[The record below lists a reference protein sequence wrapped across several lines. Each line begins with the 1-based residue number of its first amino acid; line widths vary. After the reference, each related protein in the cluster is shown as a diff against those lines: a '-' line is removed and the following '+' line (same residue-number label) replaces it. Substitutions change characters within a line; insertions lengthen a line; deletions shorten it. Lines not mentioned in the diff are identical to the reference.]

1 METAAALLAGAA
13 AFFAGFCLG
22 ALPPAKARA
31 IKLTRPASTQQDK
44 FFENFLNYNGEIQP

>member
-31 IKLTRPASTQQDK
+31 IKLTRPASTRQDK